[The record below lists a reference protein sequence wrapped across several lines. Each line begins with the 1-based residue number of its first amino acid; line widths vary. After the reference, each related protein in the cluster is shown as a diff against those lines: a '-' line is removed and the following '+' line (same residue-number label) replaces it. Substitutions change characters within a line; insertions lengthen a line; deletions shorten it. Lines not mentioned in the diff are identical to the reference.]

1 MYKMTWFMRE
11 FQLKKTPIRMDL
23 YRNEFR
29 KSESFGQKMTNKILQ
44 PEMFIF
50 FDEVGGSTT
59 QKFDGN
65 LNV

>member
-1 MYKMTWFMRE
+1 MVYAGVSVE
-11 FQLKKTPIRMDL
+11 KTPIWMDL

-44 PEMFIF
+44 PEMFIV

-65 LNV
+65 LHV